1 MNVVQQLLQFQS
13 QLKLWH
19 WMTKSFAQHEAF
31 GDAYEA
37 ISGQID
43 EFIEVF
49 FGRYGRE
56 ALKDVNL
63 GLKASVEDSTIITIL
78 TGMRNYFAGMDKD
91 LKGATDLLA
100 LRDDMLGEVNHLVYR
115 LSLV

>member
-1 MNVVQQLLQFQS
+1 MNVVQPLLQFQS

-37 ISGQID
+37 LADQID
-43 EFIEVF
+43 EFVEVF

-78 TGMRNYFAGMDKD
+78 TGMRNYLAGMDKD

>member
-1 MNVVQQLLQFQS
+1 MNVVQPLLQFQS

-31 GDAYEA
+31 GEAYEA
-37 ISGQID
+37 LSEKID
-43 EFIEVF
+43 EFVEVF

-63 GLKASVEDSTIITIL
+63 GLKASVEDSTIISIL
-78 TGMRNYFAGMDKD
+78 SGMRAYLAGMDKD
-91 LKGATDLLA
+91 LKEATDLLA
-100 LRDDMLGEVNHLVYR
+100 IRDDMLGEVNHLVYR
-115 LSLV
+115 LSLL

>member
-1 MNVVQQLLQFQS
+1 MNVVQPLLQFQT

-19 WMTKSFAQHEAF
+19 WMTKSFSQHKAF
-31 GDAYEA
+31 NKAYEE
-37 ISGQID
+37 ISDLID
-43 EFIEVF
+43 TFVEVF

-78 TGMRNYFAGMDKD
+78 SAMRAYLAGMDKD

-100 LRDDMLGEVNHLVYR
+100 IRDDILGEVNHLVYR

>member
-1 MNVVQQLLQFQS
+1 MNVVQPLLQFQS

-19 WMTKSFAQHEAF
+19 WMTKSFSQHSGF

-37 ISGQID
+37 LSEQID
-43 EFIEVF
+43 EFVEVF

-63 GLKASVEDSTIITIL
+63 GLKASVEDSTIITVL
-78 TGMRNYFAGMDKD
+78 SAMRAYLAGMDKD

-100 LRDDMLGEVNHLVYR
+100 IRDDMLGEVNHLVYR

>member
-1 MNVVQQLLQFQS
+1 MNVVQPLLQFQT

-19 WMTKSFAQHEAF
+19 WMTKSFAQHKAF
-31 GDAYEA
+31 NKAYEE
-37 ISGQID
+37 ISDSID
-43 EFIEVF
+43 TFVEVF

-63 GLKASVEDSTIITIL
+63 GLKASVEDATIISIL
-78 TGMRNYFAGMDKD
+78 TGMRNYLAGMDKD

-100 LRDDMLGEVNHLVYR
+100 IRDDILGEVNHLVYR

>member
-1 MNVVQQLLQFQS
+1 MNVVQPLLQFQS

-19 WMTKSFAQHEAF
+19 WMTKSFSQHSGF

-37 ISGQID
+37 VSERVD
-43 EFIEVF
+43 DFVEVF

-56 ALKDVNL
+56 TLRDVNL
-63 GLKASVEDSTIITIL
+63 SLKASVEDTTIITIL
-78 TGMRNYFAGMDKD
+78 TGMRNYLAGMDKE

-100 LRDDMLGEVNHLVYR
+100 IRDDILGEVNHLVYR